1 MRSLT
6 RVISM
11 AGIGSDQ
18 LGKSYDNTSAEQDLS
33 GNSCRQNFAI
43 EALDTMKSGSISN
56 NVLNG
61 DKGAGQPND
70 KQADKGPDM
79 LTDSVERSVQ
89 GFDNQ
94 VRTAFGNDHGM
105 TMSQA
110 KEIEKNE
117 QNMDGKPFDTASL
130 FKGGDN
136 GDNLKVDRQRDEA
149 AAAYYAANASRD
161 AGGDNNKQAFEN
173 VIAQNPHLQNNGQN
187 RELAHAA

>member
-1 MRSLT
+1 MDLT
-6 RVISM
+6 GHKANVNMMS
-11 AGIGSDQ
+11 
-18 LGKSYDNTSAEQDLS
+18 EV
-33 GNSCRQNFAI
+33 
-43 EALDTMKSGSISN
+43 LDTAKSGSLSN

-70 KQADKGPDM
+70 KQADKAPDM

-117 QNMDGKPFDTASL
+117 QGMHGKPFDTASI
-130 FKGGDN
+130 FSGGDN
-136 GDNLKVDRQRDEA
+136 GDNMKVDRQRDEA

-161 AGGDNNKQAFEN
+161 AGGDNNKQAFDN
-173 VIAQNPHLQNNGQN
+173 VIANNPHVHNNGNN
-187 RELAHAA
+187 RELAHVA